1 MTSLR
6 DVMYNLMSE
15 LTAKQIS
22 TYSIMKNLD
31 DRQSQ
36 LANPYAQPIVVTSN
50 PNSFLLSQPV
60 SATRYSN

>member
-36 LANPYAQPIVVTSN
+36 LANQQQQLIDIIKSLAKESN
-50 PNSFLLSQPV
+50 Q
-60 SATRYSN
+60 